1 MCFFAVFLTWRL
13 RRWAVAGA
21 VGAASFLVLGMTS
34 SLIDNPI
41 FGRSVPPTP
50 WAMDVLVLTS
60 ILAGLLAATYFRNLS
75 APVDDDERP
84 ARKGLVGGILAYLAI
99 GCPACNKLVIVALG
113 STGAIQVF
121 APIQPYLAAA
131 GLLVLVWALYVR
143 LRGEATC
150 AWQPPVDWDT
160 GAAPITEPQVE
171 QKSLVVDGKGN

>member
-1 MCFFAVFLTWRL
+1 
-13 RRWAVAGA
+13 
-21 VGAASFLVLGMTS
+21 
-34 SLIDNPI
+34 
-41 FGRSVPPTP
+41 
-50 WAMDVLVLTS
+50 MDVLVLTS

-84 ARKGLVGGILAYLAI
+84 ARKGFVGGILAYLAI

-150 AWQPPVDWDT
+150 AWQPPIDGDT
-160 GAAPITEPQVE
+160 GAAPITVPQVE
-171 QKSLVVDGKGN
+171 QKSIVVDGKGN